1 MLIAIYV
8 KRSISKQA
16 IKESGDGVDEEQK
29 TEEDSKEEEDDNN
42 WSITF
47 EQFIASFLNEAAL
60 VQGCNSIDIF
70 LGPESGPESCLSHF
84 WSFET
89 YLLVP

>member
-1 MLIAIYV
+1 
-8 KRSISKQA
+8 
-16 IKESGDGVDEEQK
+16 VDEEQK

-60 VQGCNSIDIF
+60 VKYFDTKVDIVEGIRNLEKIKLQHRESVPLKSNSVF
-70 LGPESGPESCLSHF
+70 
-84 WSFET
+84 
-89 YLLVP
+89 YV